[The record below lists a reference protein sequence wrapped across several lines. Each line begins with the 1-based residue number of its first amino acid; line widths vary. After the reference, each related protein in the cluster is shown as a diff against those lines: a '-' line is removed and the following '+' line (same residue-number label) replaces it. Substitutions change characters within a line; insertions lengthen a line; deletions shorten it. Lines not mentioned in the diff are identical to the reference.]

1 MLVAEIGD
9 FLKYYHDHLS
19 ISCLVDGTS
28 SLLSRPSDL
37 YFPICGL
44 PDHNQYVA
52 PVMRRRGS
60 FWCVGVGYWVH
71 TRHVF
76 ETLNQ
81 SGILLFA

>member
-1 MLVAEIGD
+1 MLVAETRD
-9 FLKYYHDHLS
+9 FLKYQHHHLS

-28 SLLSRPSDL
+28 SLLSQPHAL

-44 PDHNQYVA
+44 PDHNQCSACNEKEEV
-52 PVMRRRGS
+52 S
-60 FWCVGVGYWVH
+60 FWCVGVGYGVH

-81 SGILLFA
+81 SGILLSV